1 MFARI
6 LSVFLQ
12 ECNYKSCKK
21 YLCLQEFYLNS
32 CKNVIINLA
41 RNTYCL
47 QNFAGIFARK
57 SCKIKILA
65 RKILYLARN
74 IKTCKSYLARMVQ
87 DFMNHLREK
96 DHFDCKTCKSCK
108 RVPRFERKSYCKT
121 CIKLARRFLLGPC
134 SL

>member
-1 MFARI
+1 MYAFVFLDI
-6 LSVFLQ
+6 ISCGLVYCITLCLQEFYLFLQ

-47 QNFAGIFARK
+47 QNLAGIFARK
-57 SCKIKILA
+57 SCKIKSLA

-74 IKTCKSYLARMVQ
+74 IKTCKSYLVQ
-87 DFMNHLREK
+87 DFMNHLHEK
-96 DHFDCKTCKSCK
+96 DHFVQIAKYSILT
-108 RVPRFERKSYCKT
+108 VT
-121 CIKLARRFLLGPC
+121 
-134 SL
+134 